1 MVSTPLPSSQASDTR
16 TRKERLLVVEDEE
29 SLAVG
34 IRDALERA
42 GYHVEL
48 AFDGTSA
55 LTAARALEF
64 DLVLLDL
71 MLPGMSG
78 LEVLRALRQERRDVR
93 VVVLTAKADE
103 RDVVAGLEAG
113 ADDYVKKPFSPREL
127 LARVSA
133 QFRRREMDSS
143 PPPHLILPEGISVD
157 LARLEVHRDGEVMP
171 LTPRE
176 GDILKYLIQHRDRVV
191 TRDDLLVDVWN
202 YTNGKVETR
211 TVDIHIVGLRRKV
224 EPNPAEPRLIQTV
237 RGRGYRWYDCT

>member
-1 MVSTPLPSSQASDTR
+1 MVSNPLAQPESDFTTR
-16 TRKERLLVVEDEE
+16 RERLLVVEDEE

-42 GYHVEL
+42 GYHVEM
-48 AFDGTSA
+48 AFDGTSGLA
-55 LTAARALEF
+55 AARATEY
-64 DLVLLDL
+64 DLVVLDL

-78 LEVLRALRQERRDVR
+78 LEVLKALRQERRDVR

-133 QFRRREMDSS
+133 QFRRREMDST
-143 PPPHLILPEGISVD
+143 PPPQLSLPEGISVD
-157 LARLEVHRDGEVMP
+157 LARLEVHRDGEVLP

-191 TRDDLLVDVWN
+191 TRDDLLVDVWH
-202 YTNGKVETR
+202 YSNGKVETR

-237 RGRGYRWYDCT
+237 RGKGYRWYDCT

>member
-1 MVSTPLPSSQASDTR
+1 MATSSSPLSAPESSV
-16 TRKERLLVVEDEE
+16 RKERLLVVEDEE
-29 SLAVG
+29 SLAIG

-42 GYHVEL
+42 GYQVQL
-48 AFDGTSA
+48 AFDGPGGLAAA
-55 LTAARALEF
+55 LAGDF
-64 DLVLLDL
+64 DLVVLDL
-71 MLPGMSG
+71 MLPGMNG
-78 LEVLRALRQERRDVR
+78 LEVLAALRSENRDVR
-93 VVVLTAKADE
+93 VLVLTAKGDE

-113 ADDYVKKPFSPREL
+113 ADDYVKKPFSPHEL

-143 PPPHLILPEGISVD
+143 PPPQLELPEGISVD
-157 LARLEVHRDGEVMP
+157 LARLEVHRDGQVVQ

-191 TRDDLLVDVWN
+191 TRDDLLVDVWH
-202 YTNGKVETR
+202 YSNGKVETR

-237 RGRGYRWYDCT
+237 RGKGYRWHDCS

>member
-1 MVSTPLPSSQASDTR
+1 MVSNPLAQSESDSTTR
-16 TRKERLLVVEDEE
+16 RERLLVVEDEE

-42 GYHVEL
+42 GYHVEM
-48 AFDGTSA
+48 AFDGASA
-55 LTAARALEF
+55 LTAARATEY

-78 LEVLRALRQERRDVR
+78 LEVLKALRQERRDVR

-133 QFRRREMDSS
+133 QFRRREMDST
-143 PPPHLILPEGISVD
+143 PPPQLSLPDGISVD
-157 LARLEVHRDGEVMP
+157 LARLEVHRDGEVLP

-191 TRDDLLVDVWN
+191 TRDDLLVDVWH
-202 YTNGKVETR
+202 YSNGKVETR

-237 RGRGYRWYDCT
+237 RGKGYRWYDCT